1 MAGYYDSID
10 LAWDING
17 DFNISSQGDFA
28 DTSTDTIRST
38 ENEIRD
44 IVRSS
49 LGDWE
54 LYPGRAAELKEFAGR
69 PNTREVGK
77 EIESRLRSALVINR
91 IAAADDIYVRVVP
104 VRHDTILII
113 LTLDVYATPT
123 NRLATGD
130 PLVISTLMD
139 LGEGSLAFVEQKKVT
154 NLFPVGGR

>member
-10 LAWDING
+10 LAWDLNG
-17 DFNISSQGDFA
+17 DFNIDDRGDLA
-28 DTSTDTIRST
+28 DTSSDTIRST

-44 IVRSS
+44 IIRSS

-54 LYPGRAAELKEFAGR
+54 LHPGRAAELKEFAGR
-69 PNTREVGK
+69 PNTRDVGK
-77 EIESRLRSALVINR
+77 EIETRLRSALVVNR

-104 VRHDTILII
+104 VRYDAVLII

-123 NRLATGD
+123 NRLETGD

-139 LGEGSLAFVEQKKVT
+139 IAEGSLAFIEQKKVE
-154 NLFPVGGR
+154 NFFPVGE